1 MAKKIEHKLC
11 EFEVSGVELKSD
23 DGQTNR
29 AEFSGYASVYGNKDL
44 GNDIVAAGAFAKSL
58 AKNKGMVPILIDH
71 TASIEK
77 QAGINI
83 EASEDER
90 GLKVKGQLNLDTN
103 AGKTVHA
110 LLKQAGEVGYKTGLS
125 IGYSVSDFEWDDKNR
140 VRTIKSADL
149 WEYSVVVFPMNPK
162 ATVTAVK
169 TILESGKADEIA
181 EIKRRIESHLREEE
195 GFSRSEAEAFV
206 SKGFCAFRDESIE
219 QAVKAIAEMTKRI
232 KS

>member
-1 MAKKIEHKLC
+1 MKIERKLC

-23 DGQTNR
+23 GGQTNR

-44 GNDIVAAGAFAKSL
+44 GNDIVASGAFAKSL
-58 AKNKGMVPILIDH
+58 TKNKGMVPILIDH
-71 TASIEK
+71 NASIEK

-83 EASEDER
+83 EASEDDR

-110 LLKQAGEVGYKTGLS
+110 LLKQAAEIGYKVGLS
-125 IGYSVSDFEWDDKNR
+125 IGYSVEDYEWDDKTR
-140 VRTIKSADL
+140 VRTIKSANL
-149 WEYSVVVFPMNPK
+149 WEYSLVVFPMNPK

-169 TILESGKADEIA
+169 TLLESDKKDEIA
-181 EIKRRIESHLREEE
+181 EIKRRIESHLRDEE

-206 SKGFCAFRDESIE
+206 SKGFSVFRDESNIE
-219 QAVKAIAEMTKRI
+219 AIKAIEELAERMKH
-232 KS
+232 